1 MRLLIKN
8 CRWII
13 TQDEKRTILR
23 DKSIVVEDGLIRE
36 IVDKPYGS
44 FDHVLNAED
53 KAAMPGLINTHT
65 HLSMTLLRGYADDM
79 KLKEWLET
87 RIWPLEK
94 RLTGEICHAGALLGC
109 LEMVKTGTTCFLD
122 MYFHTDQ
129 VAAAASKA
137 GLRGFVSHALIDV
150 LLGEPGR
157 ETRRLIQ
164 ESYNRVKALNN
175 PRIGVAVSP
184 HSPYSCSEETL
195 LTAKQMAVEN
205 NLILHTH
212 LAETRGEQARFE
224 VEKGVREVEYLDRIG
239 FLCPNLVAAHA
250 VWLTVNELKKMGEK
264 GCKVAHCPVSNMKL
278 AEGGVAP
285 IPEMFEHGV
294 KVGLGTDGPASNN
307 CLDMFETM
315 KICALVHKAHRW
327 DPTVIPAQKALD
339 LATREAAEVLNIES
353 TVGSLEP
360 GKEADILLIDLKA
373 PNMVPIHHPNT
384 LISNLVYS
392 AKGFNVDTTIVHGNV
407 LMENRKMRTLRE
419 EEVYAQAQHAM
430 GLLIAGGEQA

>member
-1 MRLLIKN
+1 MRLLIKS

-13 TQDEKRTILR
+13 TQDENRSVLR
-23 DKSIVVEDGLIRE
+23 NKSIIVEDGLIRE
-36 IVDKPYGS
+36 IVEKPYGS
-44 FDHVLNAED
+44 FDHVVDGED

-87 RIWPLEK
+87 RIWPLER
-94 RLTGEICHAGALLGC
+94 RLTGEICYAGALLGC
-109 LEMVKTGTTCFLD
+109 LEMIKTGTTCFLD

-150 LLGEPGR
+150 MLGESGR
-157 ETRRLIQ
+157 EIRRLIQ
-164 ESYNRVKALNN
+164 DSWNRVKALNN

-184 HSPYSCSEETL
+184 HAPYSCSEETL
-195 LTAKQMAVEN
+195 LTAKEVAVEN

-250 VWLTVNELKKMGEK
+250 VWLTGNELKKMGEK
-264 GCKVAHCPVSNMKL
+264 RCKVAHCPVSNMKL

-285 IPEMFEHGV
+285 LPEMFECGV

-307 CLDMFETM
+307 SLDMFETM
-315 KICALVHKAHRW
+315 KICALIHKAHRW
-327 DPTVIPAQKALD
+327 DPTIIPAQRALD
-339 LATREAAEVLNIES
+339 LATREAAEVLNIPHI
-353 TVGSLEP
+353 TGSLEP

-373 PNMVPIHHPNT
+373 PNMLPIHHPNT

-392 AKGFNVDTTIVHGNV
+392 AKGFNVDTTIVNGNI
-407 LMENRKMRTLRE
+407 LMENGEVKALRE
-419 EEVYAQAQHAM
+419 EEVYSQAQDAVER
-430 GLLIAGGEQA
+430 LLAEA

>member
-1 MRLLIKN
+1 
-8 CRWII
+8 
-13 TQDEKRTILR
+13 
-23 DKSIVVEDGLIRE
+23 
-36 IVDKPYGS
+36 
-44 FDHVLNAED
+44 
-53 KAAMPGLINTHT
+53 
-65 HLSMTLLRGYADDM
+65 
-79 KLKEWLET
+79 
-87 RIWPLEK
+87 
-94 RLTGEICHAGALLGC
+94 
-109 LEMVKTGTTCFLD
+109 
-122 MYFHTDQ
+122 
-129 VAAAASKA
+129 
-137 GLRGFVSHALIDV
+137 
-150 LLGEPGR
+150 
-157 ETRRLIQ
+157 
-164 ESYNRVKALNN
+164 
-175 PRIGVAVSP
+175 
-184 HSPYSCSEETL
+184 L

-392 AKGFNVDTTIVHGNV
+392 AKGFNVDTTIVAWKRVN
-407 LMENRKMRTLRE
+407 
-419 EEVYAQAQHAM
+419 
-430 GLLIAGGEQA
+430 GE